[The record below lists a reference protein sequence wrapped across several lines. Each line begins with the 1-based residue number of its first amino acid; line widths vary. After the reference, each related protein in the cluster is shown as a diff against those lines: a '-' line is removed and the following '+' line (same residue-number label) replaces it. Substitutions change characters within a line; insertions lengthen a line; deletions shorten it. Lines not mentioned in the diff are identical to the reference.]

1 MLSILV
7 SFLILFVGGVIVGK
21 IVEKL
26 YLPKLI
32 GMIAFGC
39 LANVYLKII
48 DPVAIEFG
56 GILKNLAL
64 VIVLLIAGLGIRKKQ
79 IKKVGRAAVLL
90 SLIPVSVE
98 GFTVM
103 FLSIKILGLP
113 TIQAGILGF
122 IIAAVSPAV
131 LVPAMVD
138 LIKRGLGEKKAIPQ
152 MLLTGASADDSVAIA
167 MFTSFMGM
175 YFGTSGGILN
185 NLIAIPIS
193 TVVGVAVGILVAVIA
208 GEISKKIKSE
218 IFQTILV
225 GGLAIGMR
233 MVETAYHLKYFN
245 SLLGIMVI
253 GYVITNYYEWLGNNI
268 MDGLG
273 KAWSVGAVFLFTL
286 VGTAINP
293 SLVGNIFY
301 IGSMIVFIS
310 LTVRSIGVLIALVGT
325 DLNLKERLFCVIAYL
340 PKATVQ
346 SAKAGI
352 PLQMGVVGGELIQA
366 MAILSVIITAPIG
379 AIGIRLSASKLLE
392 KKYD

>member
-1 MLSILV
+1 MLNVLF
-7 SFLILFVGGVIVGK
+7 SFLLLFVGGVAAGK
-21 IVEKL
+21 LVEKI
-26 YLPKLI
+26 YLPKLM

-48 DPVAIEFG
+48 DPVALEFG

-64 VIVLLIAGLGIRKKQ
+64 VVVLLIAGLGIRKKQ
-79 IKKVGRAAVLL
+79 IKKVGRPAILL

-98 GFTVM
+98 GLTVM
-103 FLSIKILGLP
+103 FLSMKILGLP
-113 TIQAGILGF
+113 MIQAGILGF

-167 MFTSFMGM
+167 MFTTFMGM
-175 YFGTSGGILN
+175 YLGNSSGILK
-185 NLIAIPIS
+185 NLITIPIS
-193 TVVGVAVGILVAVIA
+193 TIVGILIGILAAITV

-225 GGLAIGMR
+225 GGIAVGMR
-233 MVETAYHLKYFN
+233 IVETTYHLRYFN
-245 SLLGIMVI
+245 SLLGVMVI

-273 KAWSVGAVFLFTL
+273 KAWSIGAVFLFTL
-286 VGTAINP
+286 VGTAIDP

-310 LTVRSIGVLIALVGT
+310 LIVRSTGVLIALIGT
-325 DLNLKERLFCVIAYL
+325 DLNMKERLFCVIAYL

-366 MAILSVIITAPIG
+366 MAILSVIITAPVG
-379 AIGIRLSASKLLE
+379 AIGIRLSAHKLL
-392 KKYD
+392 KKN

>member
-1 MLSILV
+1 MLNILV
-7 SFLILFVGGVIVGK
+7 SFLILFVGGVAVGK
-21 IVEKL
+21 LVEKI

-48 DPVAIEFG
+48 DPAALEFG
-56 GILKNLAL
+56 GVLKNLAL
-64 VIVLLIAGLGIRKKQ
+64 VVVLLIAGLGIRKKQ
-79 IKKVGRAAVLL
+79 IKKVGRPAVLL

-98 GFTVM
+98 GLAVM

-175 YFGTSGGILN
+175 YLGTSGGILK
-185 NLIAIPIS
+185 NLITIPIS
-193 TVVGVAVGILVAVIA
+193 TVVGIAVGILVAIIA

-225 GGLAIGMR
+225 GGAAVGMR
-233 MVETAYHLKYFN
+233 IIETAYHLRYFN

-286 VGTAINP
+286 VGTAIDP

-310 LTVRSIGVLIALVGT
+310 LIVRSMGVLIALIGT
-325 DLNLKERLFCVIAYL
+325 DLNRKERLFCVIAYL

-379 AIGIRLSASKLLE
+379 AIGIRLSADKLLE
-392 KKYD
+392 K